1 MLKLCFCL
9 PWRTLILPSSGF
21 FFFFLNKVKDQDI
34 VQIIICIRNGLSTQD
49 YIMFKRIPVGGK
61 IWIISV

>member
-1 MLKLCFCL
+1 MFLSSLKDFNS
-9 PWRTLILPSSGF
+9 TLHWFF

>member
-1 MLKLCFCL
+1 MFLSSLKDFNSTLLCLFVC
-9 PWRTLILPSSGF
+9 F
-21 FFFFLNKVKDQDI
+21 NKVKDQDI

-49 YIMFKRIPVGGK
+49 SIMFKRIPVSGK